1 MSLSPEELLKIASD
15 YDNVATRA
23 LVVTAKKKEKKKL
36 DPKAKVRNRGT
47 VCVSAEQAKDKKDH
61 FPINDE
67 AQARN
72 ALARVQQ
79 LTSAPWYK
87 GSLEGLKA
95 LVARKVKSKYPGI
108 NVGGKD
114 SKKKS
119 SEYYDTLLNKLGQGE
134 PKAPKGTPGNP
145 WTEGELGDPAP
156 TDGGELDDPPP
167 SGGGVRQPTSFQR
180 GTPQPRFKAV
190 PADVQEAL
198 AKLEYKGQK
207 GESVVRA
214 DGKGDGQLGPIT
226 QFALDQ
232 YRAKNKDRAVDI
244 HGQPVSQELMYE
256 MIKRDASGENK
267 TTTFDHKGANDTLN
281 TVSAYLTQLQAWQG
295 QKQILPKNVEQIKQQ
310 LAQYT
315 NSVAPATKAIND
327 ALADQRSS
335 PQEKQLAQQLAQKA
349 KKLNDDIA
357 AWNKFLAT
365 IPKPMTND
373 KPYG

>member
-1 MSLSPEELLKIASD
+1 
-15 YDNVATRA
+15 
-23 LVVTAKKKEKKKL
+23 
-36 DPKAKVRNRGT
+36 
-47 VCVSAEQAKDKKDH
+47 
-61 FPINDE
+61 
-67 AQARN
+67 
-72 ALARVQQ
+72 
-79 LTSAPWYK
+79 
-87 GSLEGLKA
+87 
-95 LVARKVKSKYPGI
+95 
-108 NVGGKD
+108 
-114 SKKKS
+114 
-119 SEYYDTLLNKLGQGE
+119 
-134 PKAPKGTPGNP
+134 
-145 WTEGELGDPAP
+145 
-156 TDGGELDDPPP
+156 
-167 SGGGVRQPTSFQR
+167 
-180 GTPQPRFKAV
+180 
-190 PADVQEAL
+190 
-198 AKLEYKGQK
+198 
-207 GESVVRA
+207 
-214 DGKGDGQLGPIT
+214 
-226 QFALDQ
+226 
-232 YRAKNKDRAVDI
+232 
-244 HGQPVSQELMYE
+244 MYE